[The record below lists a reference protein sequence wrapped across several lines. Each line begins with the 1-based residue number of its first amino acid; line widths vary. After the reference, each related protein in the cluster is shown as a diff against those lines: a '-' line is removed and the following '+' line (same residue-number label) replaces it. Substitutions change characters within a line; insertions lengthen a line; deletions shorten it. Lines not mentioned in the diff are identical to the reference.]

1 MAIYGGT
8 HDNETLVGHYVEK
21 KGKDARYAMRYLQV
35 HRRKDIPKAMIVAGY
50 ASVANTVLYQIQDLL
65 FLPNSAR
72 MNFPS
77 TLGGNWRWRLVE
89 GQLTDELA
97 DWLCGLAEIYGR

>member
-1 MAIYGGT
+1 
-8 HDNETLVGHYVEK
+8 
-21 KGKDARYAMRYLQV
+21 
-35 HRRKDIPKAMIVAGY
+35 MIVAGY

>member
-1 MAIYGGT
+1 MWRI
-8 HDNETLVGHYVEK
+8 
-21 KGKDARYAMRYLQV
+21 
-35 HRRKDIPKAMIVAGY
+35 HRRIPAMPCAICRYIAARISPRAMVVAGY

-77 TLGGNWRWRLVE
+77 TLGGNWRWRLVD
-89 GQLTDELA
+89 GQLTVELA
-97 DWLCGLAEIYGR
+97 DWLRGLTEIYGR